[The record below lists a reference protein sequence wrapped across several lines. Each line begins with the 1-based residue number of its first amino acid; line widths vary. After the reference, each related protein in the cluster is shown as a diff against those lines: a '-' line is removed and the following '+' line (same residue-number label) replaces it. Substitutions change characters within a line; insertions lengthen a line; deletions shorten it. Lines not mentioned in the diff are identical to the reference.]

1 VVIRC
6 EPRGLGERVMVF
18 WYHFVDIA
26 GDLKGS
32 CVSGSKVEEMRH
44 GMRSDLVKDGK

>member
-1 VVIRC
+1 
-6 EPRGLGERVMVF
+6 MVF

-32 CVSGSKVEEMRH
+32 SCISGSKVEKMRH
-44 GMRSDLVKDGK
+44 GMRSDLVSGKKL